1 MKRLVL
7 LFAALSLSAC
17 SLIPASLFTAPAAPA
32 PLAQTVI
39 DDKALSAA
47 WKSFDVA
54 LDAINLLID
63 HKVITPGTPKA
74 RAIADGI
81 DKVTGFLTAA
91 EIAAAAGST
100 TDYKVALANAGAAL
114 IQLRS
119 TLKG

>member
-1 MKRLVL
+1 MKRLMMIG
-7 LFAALSLSAC
+7 AALSLTAC
-17 SLIPASLFTAPAAPA
+17 ALPSFSLGTPQSPA
-32 PLAQTVI
+32 PLAQTTI

-63 HKVITPGTPKA
+63 HKVIVPGTPKA

-91 EIAAAAGST
+91 ESAAAAGSAA
-100 TDYKVALANAGAAL
+100 DYRVALANANGAL
-114 IQLRS
+114 TQLRT